1 MTKEKKIELLMLDRC
16 TRQEAENLSREAEIF
31 EEQDFR
37 KFFDQYLEDM
47 LVTDEEEITAYKKML
62 DEKIPVDSYWSIVND
77 EENTYFIRY
86 AF

>member
-37 KFFDQYLEDM
+37 NFFDQYLGDM
-47 LVTDEEEITAYKKML
+47 LVTDEEEIAAYRKML
-62 DEKIPVDSYWSIVND
+62 EEKIPVDSYWSIVND
-77 EENTYFIRY
+77 EENTYFIQY